1 MLPINQIADF
11 WKQLYFE
18 RDGVNQSDILHADRN
33 SANFNSDF
41 KIFGMVSSSILWVN
55 QASRFISKAHTEMEP
70 ISKCNL
76 FAQRVTIDKWNYSN
90 LEV

>member
-41 KIFGMVSSSILWVN
+41 KIFGMVSS
-55 QASRFISKAHTEMEP
+55 
-70 ISKCNL
+70 
-76 FAQRVTIDKWNYSN
+76 
-90 LEV
+90 